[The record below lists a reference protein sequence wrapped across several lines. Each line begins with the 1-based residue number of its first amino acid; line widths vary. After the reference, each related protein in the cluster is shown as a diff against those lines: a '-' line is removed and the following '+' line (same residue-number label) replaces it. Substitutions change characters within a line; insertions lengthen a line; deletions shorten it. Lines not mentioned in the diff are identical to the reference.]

1 MSAAALQ
8 ADRRAIPRFD
18 DSTVRVTLRVPGQL
32 GTSSGRLI
40 DFNRYG
46 LAVCLAG
53 SSALIT
59 AKTSLV
65 AVSFHIG
72 RYHVRNALAA
82 IHNRYQQPTG
92 WRLGIRFRVDC
103 ASQLDGASVRQT
115 LNDLEQ
121 ALRER
126 SLEELLTPA

>member
-1 MSAAALQ
+1 MSAAVLQ

-18 DSTVRVTLRVPGQL
+18 DSTVRVAIRVPGQL
-32 GTSSGRLI
+32 GISSGRLI

-59 AKTSLV
+59 ANTSVV

-72 RYHVRNALAA
+72 QFHIHNALAA
-82 IHNRYQQPTG
+82 IHNRYRLQQG
-92 WRLGIRFRVDC
+92 WRLGIRFRIDSP
-103 ASQLDGASVRQT
+103 SQLDAATVRQS
-115 LNDLEQ
+115 LLDLER
-121 ALRER
+121 ALQMDAVGF
-126 SLEELLTPA
+126 SA